1 MIDIDPKFG
10 TADGGG
16 GSGAE
21 TILHCGIERDCD
33 VKIFG
38 RARWLG

>member
-10 TADGGG
+10 MTDRG

-21 TILHCGIERDCD
+21 TILHCGIERDYD
-33 VKIFG
+33 IKIFRLAWWWG
-38 RARWLG
+38 